1 MVASASAIHITF
13 YVQTEDSDFQHK
25 ILYCTWFRI
34 YLSMPV
40 SFFPSVFESVGRLF
54 MDGVLKQDLSEHY
67 QHREFYK
74 TPAAERECEP
84 LQNAVW

>member
-1 MVASASAIHITF
+1 
-13 YVQTEDSDFQHK
+13 
-25 ILYCTWFRI
+25 
-34 YLSMPV
+34 MPV